1 MKFSGP
7 NSEKSRRSI
16 RPNWRSR
23 PKDYALGFAQ
33 LSQEPDEE
41 DVAKWDLV
49 PDLDDDDL
57 STLAS
62 YLTDASEGAI
72 VFTDAALSSWA
83 NNQYPYVQKMQA
95 SLVALARAACTY
107 REVEGRIGSRLAE
120 WVHAEFGVRCS
131 AQDEPLQKLNK
142 ATFVYEGIEYSREPH
157 LKLDDSTTPDRVGR
171 VYFGIDQTDLRF
183 IVDHVG
189 LKLYGL

>member
-1 MKFSGP
+1 MKFLWAELG
-7 NSEKSRRSI
+7 EIETKHKAELAQQA
-16 RPNWRSR
+16 
-23 PKDYALGFAQ
+23 KDYALGFAQ

-95 SLVALARAACTY
+95 SLVAL
-107 REVEGRIGSRLAE
+107 V
-120 WVHAEFGVRCS
+120 
-131 AQDEPLQKLNK
+131 
-142 ATFVYEGIEYSREPH
+142 
-157 LKLDDSTTPDRVGR
+157 
-171 VYFGIDQTDLRF
+171 
-183 IVDHVG
+183 
-189 LKLYGL
+189 